1 MLTQV
6 DSDGFTITMMEGI
19 IDYRKDAVAAVTKD
33 DVYIVTKRGQ
43 KKIWKTTVRWKLLV
57 QWRDQ
62 SESWFHLKDLKES
75 NSIEVAEF
83 YKARGIAEEPDFAWG
98 VPYTMQKR
106 DIILSAIK
114 SRICKSTHKYGIDI
128 PTSIDHVHGLD
139 KENGNNF
146 WRDANATKM
155 QHFGVAFE
163 VLL

>member
-1 MLTQV
+1 M
-6 DSDGFTITMMEGI
+6 
-19 IDYRKDAVAAVTKD
+19 
-33 DVYIVTKRGQ
+33 
-43 KKIWKTTVRWKLLV
+43 
-57 QWRDQ
+57 
-62 SESWFHLKDLKES
+62 KDLKES

-106 DIILSAIK
+106 DIILSVIK

-155 QHFGVAFE
+155 HSPGVEFIVLPE
-163 VLL
+163 VQNPPVRWSNVTGHLIRDVKMDFYRKTRWVLDGKKT